1 MTRSPNGDSNC
12 LNMGLVAAQGGQV
25 ALVNSS
31 KRTVLGA
38 WANTDRQLRNPK
50 KKKRVNVFF
59 I

>member
-50 KKKRVNVFF
+50 KKKE
-59 I
+59 